1 MAGILKVD
9 KYQDFN
15 GNDIMTSDGSGNIT
29 INTTGLKNTPAFYGE
44 KASNSTISRGVITKI
59 TGLTTNE
66 IDSNSA
72 FDGTTFTVPS
82 GEDGKYF
89 VAAQVSYSYADIG
102 NDGERSQIYLY
113 KNGSSVKN
121 HQLYF
126 SSTGDQS
133 VVSIY
138 ISGFLTLVA
147 TDTVELY
154 AKAIDANN
162 SGSATIVG
170 DNTSIGGYKLIG
182 V

>member
-1 MAGILKVD
+1 MGSIIKVNEY
-9 KYQDFN
+9 KDFN
-15 GNDIMTSDGSGNIT
+15 NNAIMTSDGSGNVT
-29 INTTGLKNTPAFYGE
+29 VNAGGLKNTPAFYGE

-66 IDSNSA
+66 IDSDSA

-82 GEDGKYF
+82 GQDGKYF
-89 VAAQVSYSYADIG
+89 VAAQVNYSYADIG

-126 SSTGDQS
+126 SGTGTQS
-133 VVSIY
+133 IVSVY
-138 ISGFLTLVA
+138 ISAFMSLVA

-154 AKAIDANN
+154 AKAVDANN
-162 SGSATIVG
+162 SGSATIAG
-170 DNTSIGGYKLIG
+170 DNTSIGGYRLIG
-182 V
+182 A

>member
-15 GNDIMTSDGSGNIT
+15 GNNIMTSDGSGNLT
-29 INTTGLKNTPAFYGE
+29 LNNAAMKMTPTFYGE

-66 IDSNSA
+66 IDSDSA

-82 GEDGKYF
+82 GQDGKYF

-126 SSTGDQS
+126 SGTGTQS
-133 VVSIY
+133 VVSVY
-138 ISGFLTLVA
+138 ISAFMSLVA
-147 TDTVELY
+147 TDTIELY
-154 AKAIDANN
+154 AKAVDANN
-162 SGSATIVG
+162 SGSATIAG
-170 DNTSIGGYKLIG
+170 DNTSIGGYKIIG
-182 V
+182 A